1 MAGDTSCGA
10 KVGGQSMFG
19 KGGCASNHKIKAD
32 ETDGSAFR
40 KTSTILKW
48 FVVAAYFNP
57 LEASIFVGLKEK
69 GRAKIQIKGKQAA
82 LLNLKVCSSWA
93 AVFAIASS
101 RR

>member
-1 MAGDTSCGA
+1 MLNLSGENLKCCVADDNSCGA

-32 ETDGSAFR
+32 ETDGSASR

-57 LEASIFVGLKEK
+57 LGIGHN
-69 GRAKIQIKGKQAA
+69 I
-82 LLNLKVCSSWA
+82 
-93 AVFAIASS
+93 
-101 RR
+101 